1 MAIFAFSNYSKE
13 DIKMKKEKPQTVDA
27 QQAAQSQSADQPRTN
42 RIHLTLVTEE
52 EREKYR
58 VPSYD
63 YLLP

>member
-1 MAIFAFSNYSKE
+1 
-13 DIKMKKEKPQTVDA
+13 MKKEKLQTIEN
-27 QQAAQSQSADQPRTN
+27 QQAVQTQSANQPRTN
-42 RIHLTLVTEE
+42 PIHLTLVTEE

>member
-1 MAIFAFSNYSKE
+1 
-13 DIKMKKEKPQTVDA
+13 MKKDKKQTVDT
-27 QQAAQSQSADQPRTN
+27 QQATQSQPADQPRVN

-58 VPSYD
+58 VPCYD